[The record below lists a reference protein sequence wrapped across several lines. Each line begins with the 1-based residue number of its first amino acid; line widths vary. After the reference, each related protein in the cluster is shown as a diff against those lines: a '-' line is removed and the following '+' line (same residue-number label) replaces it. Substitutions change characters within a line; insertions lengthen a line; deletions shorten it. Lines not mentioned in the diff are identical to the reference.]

1 MLCASRWLYSAI
13 LTFIILVP
21 PSPQI
26 YNVTSLLQ
34 CNITN
39 LKLCDISHNQ
49 RSEIFLLERK
59 RDRNADKSGLDQ
71 LEIKKLERLQKEL
84 RIVKDEAVKRKA
96 LAEQAQLERDK
107 QLLAAQKTQAGV
119 QKLNES
125 KYSLKERFASV
136 YYDETLNP
144 FGAPAPGQR
153 KLYYAD
159 VEGKTTTM
167 DSRRA
172 VVPTQWKE
180 KFKAEGGIEDDNMN
194 MGMQQEDDN
203 TMHRKR
209 RWDDDGGNAGNNNQ
223 QIPPP
228 PPPPMQIM
236 VSESLILFLWLFN
249 Y

>member
-1 MLCASRWLYSAI
+1 M
-13 LTFIILVP
+13 
-21 PSPQI
+21 
-26 YNVTSLLQ
+26 
-34 CNITN
+34 
-39 LKLCDISHNQ
+39 
-49 RSEIFLLERK
+49 
-59 RDRNADKSGLDQ
+59 
-71 LEIKKLERLQKEL
+71 ERLQKEL

-180 KFKAEGGIEDDNMN
+180 KFKAEGGMEDDNIMD
-194 MGMQQEDDN
+194 MQQEDNN
-203 TMHRKR
+203 TMHKKR

-223 QIPPP
+223 QMMMMMPPPNQQIPPP
-228 PPPPMQIM
+228 PPPPMQMM
-236 VSESLILFLWLFN
+236 VS
-249 Y
+249 

>member
-1 MLCASRWLYSAI
+1 MQYH
-13 LTFIILVP
+13 T
-21 PSPQI
+21 
-26 YNVTSLLQ
+26 
-34 CNITN
+34 
-39 LKLCDISHNQ
+39 HQ
-49 RSEIFLLERK
+49 RSEISLLERK
-59 RDRNADKSGLDQ
+59 RDRNSDKSGLDQ

-180 KFKAEGGIEDDNMN
+180 KFKAEGGIEDDNII
-194 MGMQQEDDN
+194 MGMQQEDNN

-223 QIPPP
+223 QMMMMMPPPNQQIPPP
-228 PPPPMQIM
+228 PPPPMQMM
-236 VSESLILFLWLFN
+236 VS
-249 Y
+249 

>member
-1 MLCASRWLYSAI
+1 M
-13 LTFIILVP
+13 
-21 PSPQI
+21 
-26 YNVTSLLQ
+26 
-34 CNITN
+34 
-39 LKLCDISHNQ
+39 
-49 RSEIFLLERK
+49 
-59 RDRNADKSGLDQ
+59 
-71 LEIKKLERLQKEL
+71 ERLQKEL
-84 RIVKDEAVKRKA
+84 RIVKDEAVKRKE

-180 KFKAEGGIEDDNMN
+180 KFKAEGGMEDDNIMD
-194 MGMQQEDDN
+194 MQQENSN

-223 QIPPP
+223 QMMMMMPPPNQQIPPPP
-228 PPPPMQIM
+228 PPPPMQMM
-236 VSESLILFLWLFN
+236 VS
-249 Y
+249 